1 MVDKIEQGIM
11 RNVSLSNTDEK
22 VPDKTAKTHCEANF
36 EPVKPT
42 RKVVQYRIVKI
53 CLWDYMWS
61 LGFLGNILIRTFMGG
76 RVLCAVAFFEHCE
89 CYRKKLTARDFTV

>member
-1 MVDKIEQGIM
+1 M

-53 CLWDYMWS
+53 CLWDCMWS
-61 LGFLGNILIRTFMGG
+61 WGILF
-76 RVLCAVAFFEHCE
+76 
-89 CYRKKLTARDFTV
+89 KKDDYKHLKTIQKKALK